1 MAQSHA
7 NHLLHRTW
15 PSDMPQDHSAE
26 SIVAY
31 RSLINLT
38 PSLREV
44 SVKEKEALCPP
55 PVQVVWQNF
64 VLFLGLIIDSADTR
78 EMWTQ
83 SNK

>member
-1 MAQSHA
+1 MQTTYCTA
-7 NHLLHRTW
+7 LPT
-15 PSDMPQDHSAE
+15 DTPQDHSSE
-26 SIVAY
+26 SLLAY
-31 RSLINLT
+31 RSLILLN

-55 PVQVVWQNF
+55 PVQVVWQTF
-64 VLFLGLIIDSADTR
+64 YSILGLIIDSADTR